1 MVAISADREEII
13 TDNGIFSLE
22 ISECKGYV
30 TASVTYTNMAG
41 AEIYMFKHEED
52 YKNMFGVG
60 EAIEQLKGCMH
71 DLYES
76 LCNERPIDFI
86 TLFDI

>member
-1 MVAISADREEII
+1 MVAISADR
-13 TDNGIFSLE
+13 
-22 ISECKGYV
+22 
-30 TASVTYTNMAG
+30 
-41 AEIYMFKHEED
+41 
-52 YKNMFGVG
+52 
-60 EAIEQLKGCMH
+60 EAIEQLKGCMY